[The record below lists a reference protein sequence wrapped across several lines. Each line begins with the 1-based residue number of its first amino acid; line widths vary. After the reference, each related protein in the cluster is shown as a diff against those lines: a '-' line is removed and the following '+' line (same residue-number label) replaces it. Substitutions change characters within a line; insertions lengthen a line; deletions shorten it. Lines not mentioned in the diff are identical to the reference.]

1 MANAEAQGS
10 VKPNWT
16 NPVKKIDFAQNFMLC
31 EKEFEGNNKPRKYY
45 FHDSL
50 SVARYEIF
58 EDLEMLVAK
67 GRSYAD
73 VLRSEKK
80 IHDYLNKG
88 LIVDAGI
95 ENYNSMELVKQ
106 KIERRFHPA
115 MQLVALFVNEEDEDM
130 AKYDEVKMAKKME
143 DWKNEGFAMSDFSLL
158 AFSLVEGFLESYT
171 EISQGSLEKP
181 GSKSPSKKQEQ
192 KDESG
197 GAKS

>member
-1 MANAEAQGS
+1 MANAEAQKS
-10 VKPNWT
+10 KSPDWKH
-16 NPVKKIDFAQNFMLC
+16 PVKKIDFTQNYMLC
-31 EKEFEGNNKPRKYY
+31 EKEFEGKAEPRKYY

-50 SVARYEIF
+50 SVSRYEVF

-80 IHDYLNKG
+80 IHDFLNKG
-88 LIVDAGI
+88 LILDAGI

-115 MQLVALFVNEEDEDM
+115 MQLVALFVNQEDEDM
-130 AKYDEVKMAKKME
+130 TKYDERIMEKKMN
-143 DWKNEGFAMSDFSLL
+143 DWKNEGFAMSDFFSL
-158 AFSLVEGFLESYT
+158 AFSLVEGFLENYT
-171 EISQGSLEKP
+171 EISQGSSEKP
-181 GSKSPSKKQEQ
+181 KSGSPSKKPEQ

>member
-1 MANAEAQGS
+1 MANAEAQKLKEPEW
-10 VKPNWT
+10 V

-50 SVARYEIF
+50 SVSRYEIF

-73 VLRSEKK
+73 ILRSERK

-88 LIVDAGI
+88 LILDAGI

-106 KIERRFHPA
+106 KVERRFHPA
-115 MQLVALFVNEEDEDM
+115 MQLVALFVNQEDEDM
-130 AKYDEVKMAKKME
+130 AEYDERVMEKKMN
-143 DWKNEGFAMSDFSLL
+143 DWKNEGFAMADFFSL
-158 AFSLVEGFLESYT
+158 AFSLLEGFLESYT
-171 EISQGSLEKP
+171 EISQESLEKP
-181 GSKSPSKKQEQ
+181 GSKPPLKKSGQN
-192 KDESG
+192 DESG

>member
-1 MANAEAQGS
+1 MGNAEAKTSKEPKWQS
-10 VKPNWT
+10 
-16 NPVKKIDFAQNFMLC
+16 PVKRIDFEKNFMLC
-31 EKEFEGNNKPRKYY
+31 EKPFGGKTEPRKYY
-45 FHDSL
+45 FHDTL
-50 SVARYEIF
+50 SVARYEVF

-73 VLRSEKK
+73 ILRSEKK
-80 IHDYLNKG
+80 IHEYLNKG

-115 MQLVALFVNEEDEDM
+115 MQLVALYVNLEDEDIT
-130 AKYDEVKMAKKME
+130 KYDEVMMNKKME
-143 DWKNEGFAMSDFSLL
+143 DWKNEGFAMNDFFSL
-158 AFSLVEGFLESYT
+158 AFSLLEGFLESYT

-181 GSKSPSKKQEQ
+181 KSGSQSKKPEQ

-197 GAKS
+197 GARS